1 MFNVIAFLAG
11 FIIVVAVVI
20 VLQLDCMLGTST
32 LFLALLL
39 LFRIVVNTKVG
50 SDFNLSK
57 NAKHAIVKRQ
67 NVDKESTDEVQF
79 LCVNDV

>member
-1 MFNVIAFLAG
+1 MW
-11 FIIVVAVVI
+11 
-20 VLQLDCMLGTST
+20 VLS
-32 LFLALLL
+32 LALLL
-39 LFRIVVNTKVG
+39 LFHVVVVNTKVG

>member
-1 MFNVIAFLAG
+1 MWVF
-11 FIIVVAVVI
+11 
-20 VLQLDCMLGTST
+20 S
-32 LFLALLL
+32 LALLL
-39 LFRIVVNTKVG
+39 LFLHIVVGVTKVG